1 MSKIL
6 VTGAGGFIGSHVTEM
21 LVRAGWNV
29 RAFVRYNGRNGWG
42 RLDGLPADVRDG
54 LEVHEG
60 DVTDIDD
67 VRTAME
73 GCDGVLHLAALI
85 SVPHSYR
92 APGSHVDTNI
102 RGTLNVLTAA
112 RDRGTVRVIHTSTSE
127 VYGSAQTE
135 RIAETH
141 PLNAQSPYAASKIG
155 ADQMALA
162 FHRSFGTPVTV
173 IRPFNTFGPRQS
185 ARAVIPAT
193 IIQAVAGSRRVRL
206 GNLDSR
212 RDFLFVEDTAA
223 GFLAALGSDAGV
235 GQVIN
240 LGTGTDLSI
249 RETVE
254 LIGEAL
260 GRPLEAV
267 VDAERLRPPDSE
279 VDRLCADIGR
289 AETLLNWRP
298 AHAGRD
304 GLRRALVR
312 TAAWFAD
319 PANAAGYRPQRY
331 SL

>member
-1 MSKIL
+1 MRKIL
-6 VTGAGGFIGSHVTEM
+6 VTGAGGFIGSHVTEA
-21 LVRAGWNV
+21 LIRAGRDV

-42 RLDGLPADVRDG
+42 RLDGLPDDVRDA
-54 LEVHEG
+54 LDVYEG
-60 DVTDIDD
+60 DVADIDD
-67 VRTAME
+67 VRAAMK

-92 APGSHVDTNI
+92 APGSYVDANI

-112 RDRGTVRVIHTSTSE
+112 RDLETPRVIHTSTSE
-127 VYGSAQTE
+127 VYGTAQTE

-162 FHRSFGTPVTV
+162 FHRSFGTPVTIV
-173 IRPFNTFGPRQS
+173 RPFNTFGPRQS
-185 ARAVIPAT
+185 ARAVIPAA
-193 IIQAVAGSRRVRL
+193 IIQATAGARRIRL

-223 GFLAALGSDAGV
+223 GFLAALDSDAGI
-235 GQVIN
+235 GRVIN
-240 LGTGTDLSI
+240 LGTGVDVSI

-260 GRPLEAV
+260 GVSLEATS
-267 VDAERLRPPDSE
+267 DPARLRPPDSE
-279 VDRLCADIGR
+279 VDRLCADVEQAR
-289 AETLLNWRP
+289 MLLGWRP
-298 AHAGRD
+298 AFAGRD
-304 GLRRALVR
+304 GFRQALAR

-319 PANAAGYRPQRY
+319 PVNAAGYRPQRY